1 MGLTLKGTKSMNA
14 DAIRLPYFDW
24 DKVKYFYYIV
34 KLKSMNEAAKFL
46 NVAQPSLSR
55 KITILE
61 DHLQCRLFTRTPKG
75 LEVTRKGE
83 ELFVIVEH
91 IFLSLKGFSYNASVG
106 TIDGQKRKI
115 RIASSYA
122 MAAFILND
130 HLLDYHKEHPEIL
143 FELIGND
150 CAMDVIL
157 DDIDIAIRPLEG
169 MNYRLP
175 PEKGVVH
182 EYLFSLEKRLYASA
196 EYLQEHGT
204 PQSADDLKWH
214 YLLGVSRMDQ
224 NPLSDIN
231 WILRL
236 GLPAGHM
243 HEPIFTSNSLE
254 CLVDAAIKGHGIVAS
269 YPEMKLIK
277 NSTLINILPHIKEE
291 EVDQYLLIPSYLQKD
306 PEILKVKAY
315 LHEKLA
321 ACKKKAA

>member
-1 MGLTLKGTKSMNA
+1 MQGNESRKV
-14 DAIRLPYFDW
+14 DPIRLPYFDW

-34 KLKSMNEAAKFL
+34 KFKGMNEAAKFL

-55 KITILE
+55 KLNILE
-61 DHLQCRLFTRTPKG
+61 DHLQCTLFTRTPKG

-83 ELFVIVEH
+83 ELFEIVEN
-91 IFLSLKGFSYNASVG
+91 IFLALKGFSYNASVG
-106 TIDGQKRKI
+106 SGNGQKRKI

-150 CAMDVIL
+150 NVLDVIL
-157 DDIDIAIRPLEG
+157 HDVDILIRPG
-169 MNYRLP
+169 
-175 PEKGVVH
+175 EKRIKEISTENGVVQ
-182 EYLFSLEKRLYASA
+182 EYLFSMEKRLYASE
-196 EYLQEHGT
+196 EYLKTYGE
-204 PQSADDLKWH
+204 PKVVEDLKNH
-214 YLLGVSRMDQ
+214 CLLGISQ
-224 NPLSDIN
+224 SEKHPLSDLN

-236 GLPAGHM
+236 GMRTGKK

-254 CLVDAAIKGHGIVAS
+254 CIVDAAVKGHGIVAS

-277 NSTLINILPHIKEE
+277 NSSLINIMPSIKDEKI
-291 EVDQYLLIPSYLQKD
+291 DQYLFFPSYLQDDK
-306 PEILKVKAY
+306 EISKVKTY

-321 ACKKKAA
+321 GCKRSVV